1 MGPTRLGFLT
11 LTWAKRRLAAGG
23 GVRARLALVAGAL
36 IAFAAGCAAPR
47 NTVTQISTIDALL
60 AGVYDGQ
67 VPCRKLAQYGDL
79 GIGTFD
85 RLDGELV
92 LLDGRVF
99 RVKADGKASP
109 AETTATTPFAAVV
122 RFQPQVIQ
130 RLVSGT
136 TFSGFQEQVNA
147 LATNRNVFCAM
158 RVKGKFRS
166 VKTRSVPSQTKP
178 YPPLVEVTR
187 NQPVFD
193 HADMEGTL
201 LGFRLPDYVK
211 GINVPGFHLHFLS
224 ADHEAGGHALDFT
237 LDEGTIELAP
247 CYQLQLLLPK
257 DQSAFGQIDFSRD
270 RSKELEQV
278 E

>member
-1 MGPTRLGFLT
+1 MNNRPKPANAILT
-11 LTWAKRRLAAGG
+11 LGAA
-23 GVRARLALVAGAL
+23 ALL
-36 IAFAAGCAAPR
+36 AFAAGCAAPR

-67 VPCRKLAQYGDL
+67 IPCRKLSQYGDF

-99 RVKADGKASP
+99 RVKADGKAYP
-109 AETTATTPFAAVV
+109 AEATATTPFASVV
-122 RFQPQVIQ
+122 RFQPQITHAIA
-130 RLVSGT
+130 SGT
-136 TFSGFQEQVNA
+136 TFSGLQEQVNA
-147 LATNRNVFCAM
+147 LATNRNVLCAV
-158 RVKGKFRS
+158 RVKGTFRS
-166 VKTRSVPSQTKP
+166 VKTRSVPAQTKP

-193 HADMEGTL
+193 RANLEGTL

-224 ADHEAGGHALDFT
+224 ADHEAGGHALDFVI
-237 LDEGTIELAP
+237 DGGTIELVP
-247 CYQLQLLLPK
+247 CYRLQLLLPK
-257 DQSAFGQIDFSRD
+257 DQSAFGTVDFSRD
-270 RSKELEQV
+270 RSKELQQV

>member
-1 MGPTRLGFLT
+1 MKYLQFHL
-11 LTWAKRRLAAGG
+11 WAGVVIALAT
-23 GVRARLALVAGAL
+23 
-36 IAFAAGCAAPR
+36 GCATPH
-47 NTVTQISTIDALL
+47 NTVTQFSTIDALL
-60 AGVYDGQ
+60 AGAYDGQ
-67 VPCRKLAQYGDL
+67 VPCRKITHYGNL

-85 RLDGELV
+85 QLDGELV

-99 RVKADGKASP
+99 QVKADGKAHP

-122 RFQPQVIQ
+122 CFQPQITQ
-130 RLVSGT
+130 PTVSGT

-147 LATNRNVFCAM
+147 LATNRNALCAI
-158 RVKGKFRS
+158 RVRGKFRF
-166 VKTRSVPSQTKP
+166 VKTRSVPAQTKP

-193 HADMEGTL
+193 LVNQEGTL
-201 LGFRLPDYVK
+201 VGFRLPDYVK
-211 GINVPGFHLHFLS
+211 GINVPGYHVHFLS
-224 ADHEAGGHALDFT
+224 ADHQAGGHVLDFT
-237 LDEGTIELAP
+237 LDQGTIELAP

-270 RSKELEQV
+270 RSKELKQV

>member
-1 MGPTRLGFLT
+1 MNHQPESASTP
-11 LTWAKRRLAAGG
+11 
-23 GVRARLALVAGAL
+23 LALCAAAL
-36 IAFAAGCAAPR
+36 LAFTAGCAAPR
-47 NTVTQISTIDALL
+47 NTVTQVSTIDALL

-67 VPCRKLAQYGDL
+67 MPCQKLAQYGDF

-99 RVKADGKASP
+99 RVKADGKAHP
-109 AETTATTPFAAVV
+109 AEATATTPFASVV
-122 RFQPQVIQ
+122 RFQPQVTHP
-130 RLVSGT
+130 VASGT

-147 LATNRNVFCAM
+147 LATNRNVFCAI
-158 RVKGKFRS
+158 RVKGKFRT
-166 VKTRSVPSQTKP
+166 VQTRSVPPQTKP

-187 NQPVFD
+187 HQPVFD
-193 HADMEGTL
+193 HADLEGTL

-224 ADHEAGGHALDFT
+224 ANHEVGGHALAFT

-247 CYQLQLLLPK
+247 CYQFQLLLPK
-257 DQSAFGQIDFSRD
+257 DQSAFGKVDFSRD
-270 RSKELEQV
+270 RAQELEQV